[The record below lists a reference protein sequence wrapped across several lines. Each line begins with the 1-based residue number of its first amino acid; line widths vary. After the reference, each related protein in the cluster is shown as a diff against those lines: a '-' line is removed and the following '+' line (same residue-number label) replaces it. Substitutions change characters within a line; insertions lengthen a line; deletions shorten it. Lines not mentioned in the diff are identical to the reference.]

1 MKNAHLAS
9 ALLASV
15 AAAACQH
22 SSHDSAPATE
32 PAAHGSEATPAVPP
46 AAMKKEPASNAAP
59 AAQPVKSL
67 ASFETKTLEGAAAPL
82 AQWNGKVVLVVNTA
96 SACGYTKQYAGLEKL
111 HEEYAARGFAV
122 LGFPCNDFGG
132 QEPGSAAEIRTF
144 CTDKF
149 QVTFPLYEKV
159 SVKAGA
165 EQAPLYTWLGE
176 KTGQLPSWNF
186 CKYLIGRDGQP
197 IQFWS
202 SKTAPDAAELRSAID
217 AALAAK

>member
-1 MKNAHLAS
+1 MKNAHFAS
-9 ALLASV
+9 ALLASL

-22 SSHDSAPATE
+22 SSHDSAPAS
-32 PAAHGSEATPAVPP
+32 PAAHSAEATPALPP
-46 AAMKKEPASNAAP
+46 AAMKQEPTSDARPS
-59 AAQPVKSL
+59 AQAVKSL
-67 ASFETKTLEGAAAPL
+67 ASFDAHTLEGAAAPL
-82 AQWNGKVVLVVNTA
+82 SQWNGKVVLVVNTA

-111 HEEYAARGFAV
+111 HAEYAARGFAV

-186 CKYLIGRDGQP
+186 CKYLIGKDGQP

-202 SKTAPDAAELRSAID
+202 SKVAPDAAELRSAID

>member
-1 MKNAHLAS
+1 MKHTLLV
-9 ALLASV
+9 ALLALTVACSSSTSKSSV
-15 AAAACQH
+15 E
-22 SSHDSAPATE
+22 SAHAPE
-32 PAAHGSEATPAVPP
+32 
-46 AAMKKEPASNAAP
+46 AAP
-59 AAQPVKSL
+59 APAQPAANPAMSKPPAQPVADTKSL
-67 ASFETKTLEGAAAPL
+67 ASFQTKTLEGAAAPL
-82 AQWNGKVVLVVNTA
+82 SQWNGKVVLVVNTA

-132 QEPGSAAEIRTF
+132 QEPGSAADIRTF

-159 SVKAGA
+159 SVKTGA
-165 EQAPLYTWLGE
+165 EQAPLYAWLGE

-186 CKYLIGRDGQP
+186 CKYLIGKDGQP

-202 SKTAPDAAELRSAID
+202 SKVAPEAAELRSAID

>member
-1 MKNAHLAS
+1 
-9 ALLASV
+9 
-15 AAAACQH
+15 
-22 SSHDSAPATE
+22 
-32 PAAHGSEATPAVPP
+32 
-46 AAMKKEPASNAAP
+46 MKKEPASNAAP

-67 ASFETKTLEGAAAPL
+67 ASFDAQTLEGAAAPL
-82 AQWNGKVVLVVNTA
+82 SQWNGKVVLVVNTA

-111 HEEYAARGFAV
+111 HAEYAARGFAV

-132 QEPGSAAEIRTF
+132 QEPGDAAEIRTF

-186 CKYLIGRDGQP
+186 CKYLIGKDGQP

-202 SKTAPDAAELRSAID
+202 SKVPPEAAELRSAID
-217 AALAAK
+217 AALAAQ